1 MSSISIDYIVYCRK
15 LSCKYHFRGSQRRLR
30 RSSVIP
36 FFQKT
41 WFLWWI
47 LAALIILRWFHLF
60 SVRMEDEAREAPDAG
75 EEKASAA

>member
-1 MSSISIDYIVYCRK
+1 M
-15 LSCKYHFRGSQRRLR
+15 
-30 RSSVIP
+30 IP
-36 FFQKT
+36 FIQKT